1 MDQVVLTTIDGA
13 FSQQVPSFWTHPLL
27 IPPYLALLSIV
38 ILIAQAIF
46 SSGPFRR
53 LRGEDAP
60 AIATRAESSVTVS
73 ATRTGFVS
81 AVKDH
86 VEKSGGS
93 IIFIFQV
100 SRLVVVLTLF
110 GLAIFSFVHE
120 VGHTHVSPSVVS
132 ALNGRRHKGKHRY
145 GGGSLTKREWLDL
158 TLCLTYLYAAFL
170 ALVAATTRRVRA
182 SVASFHLSILLLG
195 TFSVYA
201 YRNIWPLLTFT
212 LSPVDACEGTLLWV
226 RIGLL
231 AFAAID
237 PQQVINP
244 EQTASLL
251 SMMLYTFLDPIVFLA
266 YRVPHLSHDM
276 LPPLADNYYARNL
289 HLDTFSGGPK
299 RHIFWGI
306 LAVFRHECIQLAI
319 LVVIKVFSTL
329 MAPVGMNQLLRY
341 LETRGE
347 GAVVRPWV
355 WVAYIFLGPALGAI
369 AFQCY
374 LFIASGTLVRITA
387 IITQL
392 VFEHA
397 LRIRV
402 KAETSSSPEATPT
415 ATPEVGSQA
424 TTPDSGS
431 AVEINIVSE
440 DAGGSGEETRS
451 EQSTLAASSIKG
463 KRKEE
468 ASRSDSGSED
478 GEEPGD
484 SSNLVG
490 KMNNLISTDLENIVE
505 GRDFLLLILYF
516 PLQVVVC
523 VWFLYNIL
531 GWSTFVGMAVMV
543 TLFPILGTVAR
554 KIQKVQQEAVKRTDA
569 RVQAATETMGVLRMI
584 KLFGWEPKIAARL
597 AEKREQELQYIKLRQ
612 ILSMVIVIINFL
624 IPVIT
629 MVVTYVTYTAIMK
642 RALTPSAIFSSMAVF
657 DLLSD
662 QLHAIFRM
670 IPMFIQAR
678 VSLGRMNNFLQ
689 ETELLDE
696 FADAEKGS
704 ERVTLT
710 DASRSEQD
718 VIGFQN
724 ASFTWSND
732 DSDGTLTPSR
742 RRFTLRVQGELLFKR
757 GCFNL
762 IIGPTGSGKTSLLM
776 ALLGEMHFVPMSPDS
791 WYHLPR
797 EGGVSYAAQ
806 ESWVQNETI
815 RDNILFGAAYDEE
828 RYNKVIY
835 QCGLQR
841 DLSLF
846 DAGDKTEVGEK
857 GLTLSGGQKARVTLA
872 RAVYSSSQIL
882 ILDDVLAALDV
893 HTARWI
899 VEKCFNGDLVRGRTI
914 LLVTHNVTMATP
926 LADYVVSLG
935 KDGRIASRGSVSDAL
950 KKDKTLAKELV
961 EGTRAIKDDEK
972 KIDSEEPDETVK
984 SADGKL
990 ILAEEI
996 SEGNVSW
1003 DAGEPTIQPFRI
1015 SDGEAHWCTAQ
1026 QNEVKLF
1033 INGLGGAHPVL
1044 FWILFLVCLLL
1055 CNTSMT
1061 AQTWFMGYWAEQ
1073 YDIYPPEQINI
1084 TLYGF
1089 SFYNAVYGLI
1099 ILAATANYTIGY
1111 GVYLFGA
1118 LRASRTVHRTLIESV
1133 LGTTLRWLDTTPTS
1147 RVTTR
1152 VTQDIR
1158 ALDGPVADAFA
1169 WAIDISADM
1178 LIKFVAVI
1186 YLTPAFAVPGISIAV
1201 LGAWLGRIYMK
1212 AQMSIKREMSN
1223 AKAPVLGHFGASV
1236 AGLTS
1241 IRAYGTQIAFRE
1253 ESYRR
1258 IDKYSRASRSFWNMN
1273 RRVEPT
1279 KWINLRIDLLGGLFA
1294 ASLAAYLIYVPNE
1307 RSLPS
1312 DTGFSLTMA
1321 IGFSGLI
1328 LWLVRNLNDFEVSS
1342 NSLERM
1348 HSYIN
1353 AEQEPKPTEQGI
1365 PPAYWPASGD
1375 LRVEKLSARYSL
1387 DGPKVLHD
1395 ISFHI
1400 KSGERVGVVGRT
1412 GSGKSSLTLSL
1423 LRCIFTE
1430 GSVYYDDRL
1439 TSSIN
1444 LDALRSNI
1452 TIIPQIPEL
1461 LSGSL
1466 RENLDPFSQYDDATL
1481 NSALHASGLFS
1492 LQSDDE
1498 DGRLTLDSQIAS
1510 GGGNLSVGQR
1520 QILAL
1525 ARAIVRGSKLLI
1537 LDEATSAIDYKTDTI
1552 IQTSLRTEL
1561 KGNVTL
1567 ITVAHRL
1574 QTIIDADKVMVLD
1587 AGRIVEFDK
1596 PSELLKVENGR
1607 FRSLVDESGDRD
1619 LLYLMASSASKAQ
1632 YGGAI
1637 TTATDTT

>member
-1 MDQVVLTTIDGA
+1 MDQVVLNPIDEA
-13 FSQQVPSFWTHPLL
+13 LAQEEQSFWTHPLL
-27 IPPYLALLSIV
+27 IPSYLALRSIV
-38 ILIAQAIF
+38 VLLAQAIF
-46 SSGPFRR
+46 SSGSVRR

-60 AIATRAESSVTVS
+60 AIAARSESGVT
-73 ATRTGFVS
+73 AGTTQGGFVS
-81 AVKDH
+81 VVKDH
-86 VEKSGGS
+86 VEKTGGS
-93 IIFIFQV
+93 IIFLFQFL
-100 SRLVVVLTLF
+100 RLIVVLTLL
-110 GLAIFSFVHE
+110 GLAIFSVVQE
-120 VGHTHVSPSVVS
+120 KGQQHVSPSSAVS
-132 ALNGRRHKGKHRY
+132 ALNHWGRRHERKHRN
-145 GGGSLTKREWLDL
+145 GGGSLTEREWLDL
-158 TLCLTYLYAAFL
+158 TLCLTYVYAAFL
-170 ALVAATTRRVRA
+170 GLKTLTARRVRA
-182 SVASFHLSILLLG
+182 SVASFHLSLILLG

-212 LSPVDACEGTLLWV
+212 LSPVDACEGTLLW
-226 RIGLL
+226 
-231 AFAAID
+231 D

-276 LPPLADNYYARNL
+276 LPPLADYDYTRNL
-289 HLDTFSGGPK
+289 VQRSFKAALGY
-299 RHIFWGI
+299 IFWRTQEAHLLGNLGGLPSVLRVLLSDALLI
-306 LAVFRHECIQLAI
+306 IDLGREHIQLVI
-319 LVVIKVFSTL
+319 FVVIKVFSTL

-341 LETRGE
+341 LETHGE

-355 WVAYIFLGPALGAI
+355 WVAYIFLGPALGTI

-374 LFIASGTLVRITA
+374 NFIATGTSVRVTA

-397 LRIRV
+397 LRIRL
-402 KAETSSSPEATPT
+402 KAETSLYPESTPT
-415 ATPEVGSQA
+415 ATPEVGSED

-431 AVEINIVSE
+431 VVEINIVSE
-440 DAGGSGEETRS
+440 DAGGSGKETRS
-451 EQSTLAASSIKG
+451 EQSTIAASSSKG
-463 KRKEE
+463 ERKAE
-468 ASRSDSGSED
+468 ASGSDRDEAG
-478 GEEPGD
+478 GL
-484 SSNLVG
+484 SNLVG
-490 KMNNLISTDLENIVE
+490 KMNNLVSTDLENIVD
-505 GRDFLLLILYF
+505 GRDFLLLSLSSSLLPDLFPAGSSMLTTTFSLVLYI
-516 PLQVVVC
+516 PLQMVIC
-523 VWFLYNIL
+523 VWFLYSIL
-531 GWSTFVGMAVMV
+531 GWSAFAGMAVMV
-543 TLFPILGTVAR
+543 LLFPIPGTVAG
-554 KIQKVQQEAVKRTDA
+554 KIQKIQRETMKRTDA
-569 RVQAATETMGVLRMI
+569 RVQAATETMGILRMI

-597 AEKREQELQYIKLRQ
+597 AEKREQELRYIKLRQ
-612 ILSMVIVIINFL
+612 ILIVINGNINAS
-624 IPVIT
+624 PRP
-629 MVVTYVTYTAIMK
+629 MVVTYVTYVSLRT
-642 RALTPSAIFSSMAVF
+642 LTDGMGAKGPSFPVF
-657 DLLSD
+657 DLIRD
-662 QLHAIFRM
+662 QLQSIFWM
-670 IPMFIQAR
+670 IPMFIRAR
-678 VSLGRMNNFLQ
+678 VSLDRVNDFLHH
-689 ETELLDE
+689 TELLDQ

-710 DASRSEQD
+710 DASRFDQD

-732 DSDGTLTPSR
+732 DPDGTLTPSR
-742 RRFTLRVQGELLFKR
+742 HQFTLHVQGELLFKR

-776 ALLGEMHFVPMSPDS
+776 ALLGEMHFVQMSPNS

-815 RDNILFGAAYDEE
+815 R
-828 RYNKVIY
+828 
-835 QCGLQR
+835 CGLRR

-846 DAGDKTEVGEK
+846 DAGDKAEVGEK

-899 VEKCFNGDLVRGRTI
+899 VEKCFKGDVIRGRTI
-914 LLVTHNVTMATP
+914 LLVTHDVAMATP
-926 LADYVVSLG
+926 LADYVVLLG

-950 KKDKTLAKELV
+950 KKDKMLAKELA
-961 EGTRAIKDDEK
+961 EGTRAIKDNEK
-972 KIDSEEPDETVK
+972 KINSETPEETAK
-984 SADGKL
+984 LADGKL

-1003 DAGEPTIQPFRI
+1003 DAG
-1015 SDGEAHWCTAQ
+1015 
-1026 QNEVKLF
+1026 
-1033 INGLGGAHPVL
+1033 AHPVL
-1044 FWILFLVCLLL
+1044 FWVVFAGGMLLFSIL
-1055 CNTSMT
+1055 MT
-1061 AQTWFMGYWAEQ
+1061 VQTWFMGYWAKQ
-1073 YDIYPPEQINI
+1073 YNIYPPEQVNI
-1084 TLYGF
+1084 T
-1089 SFYNAVYGLI
+1089 FYITVYGLI
-1099 ILAATANYTIGY
+1099 LLVATASYTMGFC
-1111 GVYLFGA
+1111 VYMFGA
-1118 LRASRTVHRTLIESV
+1118 LRASRTIHRTLIESV
-1133 LGTTLRWLDTTPTS
+1133 LGTTLRWLDKTPTS
-1147 RVTTR
+1147 RIITR

-1158 ALDGPVADAFA
+1158 ALDSPLADAFF
-1169 WAIDISADM
+1169 WVIDISVTM
-1178 LIKFVAVI
+1178 FLKFIAVV
-1186 YLTPAFAVPGISIAV
+1186 YLTPEFSVPGIAVAV
-1201 LGAWLGRIYMK
+1201 LGAWLGRVYMK
-1212 AQMSIKREMSN
+1212 AQIAIKREMSN

-1236 AGLTS
+1236 AGLIS
-1241 IRAYGTQIAFRE
+1241 IRAYGAQLAFRE

-1258 IDKYSRASRSFWNMN
+1258 IDKYSRANRSFWNMN
-1273 RRVEPT
+1273 RQVEST
-1279 KWINLRIDLLGGLFA
+1279 RWINLRTDFLGGLFA
-1294 ASLAAYLIYVPNE
+1294 ASLAAYLIYLPNE

-1321 IGFSGLI
+1321 RFPVGFSGLI
-1328 LWLVRNLNDFEVSS
+1328 LWWVRNLNNFEVTSEDS
-1342 NSLERM
+1342 LSCVTLLRISDDFLSQQVLIGATYSLERM

-1353 AEQEPKPTEQGI
+1353 AEQEPKPTKQGI

-1375 LRVEKLSARYSL
+1375 LRVEKLSARYSH

-1400 KSGERVGVVGRT
+1400 KSGERVGV

-1430 GSVYYDDRL
+1430 GSVYYDGQL

-1466 RENLDPFSQYDDATL
+1466 RENLDPFSQYDDAAL

-1492 LQSDDE
+1492 LQTDDE
-1498 DGRLTLDSQIAS
+1498 DGHLTLDSQIAS
-1510 GGGNLSVGQR
+1510 GGSNFSVGQR

-1561 KGNVTL
+1561 KGDITL

-1574 QTIIDADKVMVLD
+1574 QTIIDADKVTQ
-1587 AGRIVEFDK
+1587 VE
-1596 PSELLKVENGR
+1596 L
-1607 FRSLVDESGDRD
+1607 
-1619 LLYLMASSASKAQ
+1619 
-1632 YGGAI
+1632 
-1637 TTATDTT
+1637 

>member
-1 MDQVVLTTIDGA
+1 MNQIALTPIDEA
-13 FSQQVPSFWTHPLL
+13 FAQEIPSFWTHPLL
-27 IPPYLALLSIV
+27 IPSYFAILSIV
-38 ILIAQAIF
+38 VLAQTIF
-46 SSGPFRR
+46 SSGPTRT

-60 AIATRAESSVTVS
+60 VIATGGNSGVAVG

-93 IIFIFQV
+93 TIFLFHV
-100 SRLVVVLTLF
+100 SRLLVVLILL
-110 GLAIFSFVHE
+110 GLAIFSSVQEEGQQHI
-120 VGHTHVSPSVVS
+120 SPSSTVS
-132 ALNGRRHKGKHRY
+132 ALDHWGRRHDGKHRY
-145 GGGSLTKREWLDL
+145 GGRSLTKLEWLDL
-158 TLCLTYLYAAFL
+158 TLCLTYLYAAL
-170 ALVAATTRRVRA
+170 LGLMTLTARRVRA
-182 SVASFHLSILLLG
+182 SVASLHLSSLLLG

-212 LSPVDACEGTLLWV
+212 LSPVDAWEGALLWV

-276 LPPLADNYYARNL
+276 LPPLADYDYTRNL
-289 HLDTFSGGPK
+289 HLDTFSGGPR

-306 LAVFRHECIQLAI
+306 LVVFRREFIQLTVFIAI
-319 LVVIKVFSTL
+319 KRVSFS
-329 MAPVGMNQLLRY
+329 Y
-341 LETRGE
+341 LETHGE

-355 WVAYIFLGPALGAI
+355 WVAYIFLGPTLGTI
-369 AFQCY
+369 AFQWY
-374 LFIASGTLVRITA
+374 NFIATGTFVRVTA
-387 IITQL
+387 IVTQL

-402 KAETSSSPEATPT
+402 KAETSPSPEATPIS
-415 ATPEVGSQA
+415 TPEGCSEA

-431 AVEINIVSE
+431 VVDIDIVSE
-440 DAGGSGEETRS
+440 EAGESGETQS
-451 EQSTLAASSIKG
+451 EQWTIAASSVKG
-463 KRKEE
+463 ERKEQ
-468 ASRSDSGSED
+468 ASGSDSDNAG
-478 GEEPGD
+478 G

-490 KMNNLISTDLENIVE
+490 KMNNLVSTDLENIVD
-505 GRDFLLLILYF
+505 GRDFLLLILYI
-516 PLQVVVC
+516 PLQMVIC
-523 VWFLYNIL
+523 VWFLYSIL
-531 GWSTFVGMAVMV
+531 GWSVFAGMAVMV
-543 TLFPILGTVAR
+543 ALFPIPGTVAG
-554 KIQKVQQEAVKRTDA
+554 KIQKIQRETMRRTDA
-569 RVQAATETMGVLRMI
+569 RVQAATETMGILRMI

-612 ILSMVIVIINFL
+612 ILIVINGNIKWVPASHLFPL
-624 IPVIT
+624 TWKSSFFIPVIT

-642 RALTPSAIFSSMAVF
+642 RALTRNFVLFSGRIPVLNLSAASAVFSSMAVF
-657 DLLSD
+657 DLIRD
-662 QLHAIFRM
+662 QLQSIFWM
-670 IPMFIQAR
+670 IPMFIRAR
-678 VSLGRMNNFLQ
+678 VSLDRVNDFLDN
-689 ETELLDE
+689 TELLDQ

-710 DASRSEQD
+710 DTSHFDQD

-732 DSDGTLTPSR
+732 HADGTLTPSR
-742 RRFTLRVQGELLFKR
+742 RRFALRVHGELLFQR

-835 QCGLQR
+835 QCSLQH

-872 RAVYSSSQIL
+872 RAVYSSSHIL
-882 ILDDVLAALDV
+882 LLDDVLAALDV

-899 VEKCFNGDLVRGRTI
+899 VEKCFKGDLIRGRTI
-914 LLVTHNVTMATP
+914 LLVTHNVVMATP
-926 LADYVVSLG
+926 LADYVVFLG

-950 KKDKTLAKELV
+950 KKDKMLAKVLA
-961 EGTRAIKDDEK
+961 EGTSAIEDNEK
-972 KIDSEEPDETVK
+972 INSEKPDETAK
-984 SADGKL
+984 LADGKL

-1003 DAGEPTIQPFRI
+1003 DA
-1015 SDGEAHWCTAQ
+1015 
-1026 QNEVKLF
+1026 VKLF

-1044 FWILFLVCLLL
+1044 FWIVYAGGMLLFSTL
-1055 CNTSMT
+1055 MT
-1061 AQTWFMGYWAEQ
+1061 VQTWFMGYWAEQ
-1073 YDIYPPEQINI
+1073 YSIYPPEQVDI
-1084 TLYGF
+1084 TLYIT
-1089 SFYNAVYGLI
+1089 VYLLI
-1099 ILAATANYTIGY
+1099 LLVATASYTMGF
-1111 GVYLFGA
+1111 GVYMFGA
-1118 LRASRTVHRTLIESV
+1118 LRASRAIHRTLIESV

-1147 RVTTR
+1147 RIITR

-1158 ALDGPVADAFA
+1158 TLDSPLADAFF
-1169 WAIDISADM
+1169 WAIEVSVAM
-1178 LIKFVAVI
+1178 FLKFIAVV
-1186 YLTPAFAVPGISIAV
+1186 YLTPGFSVPGIAVAV
-1201 LGAWLGRIYMK
+1201 LGAWLGRVYMT
-1212 AQMSIKREMSN
+1212 AQIAIKREMSN
-1223 AKAPVLGHFGASV
+1223 AKAPVLGHFSASV
-1236 AGLTS
+1236 AGLIS
-1241 IRAYGTQIAFRE
+1241 IRAYGAQLAFRE

-1258 IDKYSRASRSFWNMN
+1258 IDRYTRANRSFWNMN
-1273 RRVEPT
+1273 RRVESTMSP
-1279 KWINLRIDLLGGLFA
+1279 LRYTECGLFA
-1294 ASLAAYLIYVPNE
+1294 ASLAAYLIYLPNE

-1321 IGFSGLI
+1321 IGFSSLI
-1328 LWLVRNLNDFEVSS
+1328 LWWVRNLNNFEVSS
-1342 NSLERM
+1342 EDSLSFVTLLRISDEFLSQQVLIGATYSLERM
-1348 HSYIN
+1348 HSYTN

-1375 LRVEKLSARYSL
+1375 LRVEKLSARYSH

-1430 GSVYYDDRL
+1430 GSVYYDGQL

-1444 LDALRSNI
+1444 LDALRSSI
-1452 TIIPQIPEL
+1452 TIIPQVPEL

-1466 RENLDPFSQYDDATL
+1466 RENLDPFSQFDDAAL

-1492 LQSDDE
+1492 LQTDD
-1498 DGRLTLDSQIAS
+1498 GHLTLDSQIAS
-1510 GGGNLSVGQR
+1510 GGGNLSIGQR

-1525 ARAIVRGSKLLI
+1525 ARAIVRDSKLLI

-1561 KGNVTL
+1561 KGDITL

-1574 QTIIDADKVMVLD
+1574 QTIVDADKVTQ
-1587 AGRIVEFDK
+1587 VE
-1596 PSELLKVENGR
+1596 L
-1607 FRSLVDESGDRD
+1607 
-1619 LLYLMASSASKAQ
+1619 
-1632 YGGAI
+1632 
-1637 TTATDTT
+1637 

>member
-1 MDQVVLTTIDGA
+1 MVVLTTINEA
-13 FSQQVPSFWTHPLL
+13 LPQKIPSFWTHPLL
-27 IPPYLALLSIV
+27 IPAYLALLS
-38 ILIAQAIF
+38 LLALSAQAIF
-46 SSGPFRR
+46 SFGPVRS
-53 LRGEDAP
+53 LRGENAP
-60 AIATRAESSVTVS
+60 VAATCAESGVNES

-86 VEKSGGS
+86 VEKSGGP

-100 SRLVVVLTLF
+100 SRLVVVLTLL
-110 GLAIFSFVHE
+110 GLAIFSFVQEEGQQHI
-120 VGHTHVSPSVVS
+120 SPSSAVS
-132 ALNGRRHKGKHRY
+132 ALNGRRHSKHRS
-145 GGGSLTKREWLDL
+145 GGGSLTEREWLDL
-158 TLCLTYLYAAFL
+158 ILCLTYLYAAFL
-170 ALVAATTRRVRA
+170 GLMTLTARSVRA
-182 SVASFHLSILLLG
+182 SVTSFHLSSLLLC

-212 LSPVDACEGTLLWV
+212 LSPVDAWEGPLLWV

-231 AFAAID
+231 AFAAIVIPLLD

-244 EQTASLL
+244 EQTASFL

-276 LPPLADNYYARNL
+276 LPPLADYDYTRNL
-289 HLDTFSGGPK
+289 VQRSFKHLDTFSGGPR
-299 RHIFWGI
+299 RHIFWGFM
-306 LAVFRHECIQLAI
+306 AVFRREYIQLAI
-319 LVVIKVFSTL
+319 FIVIKVFSTL

-347 GAVVRPWV
+347 GAVFRPWV
-355 WVAYIFLGPALGAI
+355 WVAYVFLGPALGSI

-374 LFIASGTLVRITA
+374 VFIATGTNVRVTA
-387 IITQL
+387 IVTQL
-392 VFEHA
+392 VFEYA

-402 KAETSSSPEATPT
+402 KAETLSSTEATPT
-415 ATPEVGSQA
+415 ATPEVGSEA
-424 TTPDSGS
+424 TTPDSGPV
-431 AVEINIVSE
+431 VEINTVSE
-440 DAGGSGEETRS
+440 EAGRSSEDTRS
-451 EQSTLAASSIKG
+451 EQSTVAASSIKG
-463 KRKEE
+463 ERKEE
-468 ASRSDSGSED
+468 ASGSDSG
-478 GEEPGD
+478 GEAGC

-490 KMNNLISTDLENIVE
+490 KLNNLVSADLENLVS
-505 GRDFLLLILYF
+505 GVDFLHLILHF
-516 PLQVVVC
+516 PLQMGICVC
-523 VWFLYNIL
+523 FLHGIL
-531 GWSTFVGMAVMV
+531 GWSAFAGMAVMV
-543 TLFPILGTVAR
+543 ALFPIPGIVAG
-554 KIQKVQQEAVKRTDA
+554 KIQKIQRETAKRVTSI
-569 RVQAATETMGVLRMI
+569 AAMGILRMI

-597 AEKREQELQYIKLRQ
+597 AEKREQELGYIKLRQ
-612 ILSMVIVIINFL
+612 ILIVINGNIKWKT
-624 IPVIT
+624 VI
-629 MVVTYVTYTAIMK
+629 TYVTYTAIMK
-642 RALTPSAIFSSMAVF
+642 RALTPSAVFSSMAVF
-657 DLLSD
+657 DLIRN
-662 QLHAIFRM
+662 QLQTIFWM
-670 IPMFIQAR
+670 IPMLIRAR
-678 VSLGRMNNFLQ
+678 VSLDRVNDFLHD
-689 ETELLDE
+689 TELLDQ
-696 FADAEKGS
+696 FADAGKGS
-704 ERVTLT
+704 ERVMLT
-710 DASRSEQD
+710 DATHFDQD

-732 DSDGTLTPSR
+732 DADGTLTPSR

-797 EGGVSYAAQ
+797 DGGVSYAAQ

-828 RYNKVIY
+828 RYNKAIY

-872 RAVYSSSQIL
+872 RAVYSLSQIL

-899 VEKCFNGDLVRGRTI
+899 VEKCFGGDLIRGRTT

-926 LADYVVSLG
+926 LADYVVSFG
-935 KDGRIASRGSVSDAL
+935 KDGLIASHGSVSDAL
-950 KKDKTLAKELV
+950 KKDKTLAKELA
-961 EGTRAIKDDEK
+961 EGIRAIKDDEK
-972 KIDSEEPDETVK
+972 KIDSEEPDETARP
-984 SADGKL
+984 ADGKL

-996 SEGNVSW
+996 AEGNVSS
-1003 DAGEPTIQPFRI
+1003 DA
-1015 SDGEAHWCTAQ
+1015 
-1026 QNEVKLF
+1026 VKLF
-1033 INGLGGAHPVL
+1033 IDGLGRAHPVL
-1044 FWILFLVCLLL
+1044 FWITYAGGMLLFSTL
-1055 CNTSMT
+1055 MT
-1061 AQTWFMGYWAEQ
+1061 VQAWFMGYWAEQ
-1073 YDIYPPEQINI
+1073 YDIYQSEHVNI
-1084 TLYGF
+1084 T
-1089 SFYNAVYGLI
+1089 FYITVYGLI
-1099 ILAATANYTIGY
+1099 LLVATASYTMGF
-1111 GVYLFGA
+1111 GVYMFGA
-1118 LRASRTVHRTLIESV
+1118 LRASRTIHRTLIESV

-1147 RVTTR
+1147 RVITR

-1158 ALDGPVADAFA
+1158 ALDGPLADAFFRVV
-1169 WAIDISADM
+1169 DM
-1178 LIKFVAVI
+1178 SVSMLLKFIAVV
-1186 YLTPAFAVPGISIAV
+1186 YFTPVFSVPGIAIAV
-1201 LGAWLGRIYMK
+1201 LGASLGRVYMK
-1212 AQMSIKREMSN
+1212 AQIAIKREMSN

-1241 IRAYGTQIAFRE
+1241 IRAYGAQIAFRE

-1258 IDKYSRASRSFWNMN
+1258 IDKYSRAGRSFYNMN
-1273 RRVEPT
+1273 R
-1279 KWINLRIDLLGGLFA
+1279 WINLRIDFLGGLFA

-1321 IGFSGLI
+1321 IGFSSLI
-1328 LWLVRNLNDFEVSS
+1328 LWWVRNLNDFEVSKMLIGATY
-1342 NSLERM
+1342 SLERI

-1375 LRVEKLSARYSL
+1375 LRVEKLSARYSH

-1430 GSVYYDDRL
+1430 GSVYYDGKL

-1466 RENLDPFSQYDDATL
+1466 RENLDPFSQYDDAML

-1537 LDEATSAIDYKTDTI
+1537 LDEDYKTDTI

-1561 KGNVTL
+1561 TGDVTL

-1596 PSELLKVENGR
+1596 PSELLKLENGR

-1619 LLYLMASSASKAQ
+1619 LLYLMASSVGEVRP
-1632 YGGAI
+1632 GGVI
-1637 TTATDTT
+1637 TRPTTTTP